1 MSSPYFK
8 FLETS
13 YRLVV
18 RTLDFHSNN
27 AGSNPASSRI
37 TSNLLQFKTSPTSM
51 TKLRYEFFFVSLL
64 PLLHD
69 KSKFRYER
77 LANNLG
83 NKIYLKKSY
92 LIFLWLNYLA
102 SYQNDAYSVKV
113 TKIRS
118 KTKLYTV
125 VKAPMAHKT
134 NSKEQ
139 FISKHY
145 HFKVQFAVRRS
156 AVRYS
161 PHQTVS
167 VVNVSLLKAFPIF
180 ETNLLFLTA
189 TKVHTPLQLTGYLTR

>member
-1 MSSPYFK
+1 LK
-8 FLETS
+8 T
-13 YRLVV
+13 
-18 RTLDFHSNN
+18 
-27 AGSNPASSRI
+27 GS
-37 TSNLLQFKTSPTSM
+37 TGT
-51 TKLRYEFFFVSLL
+51 TKLSYEFFFVSLL
-64 PLLHD
+64 PLLHN
-69 KSKFRYER
+69 KSQFRYER
-77 LANNLG
+77 LSNNLG

-102 SYQNDAYSVKV
+102 SYQNDTYLVRV

-156 AVRYS
+156 AIRYS
-161 PHQTVS
+161 PHRTVG
-167 VVNVSLLKAFPIF
+167 VTNLNFLKTFPIF

-189 TKVHTPLQLTGYLTR
+189 TKVHTPLQLVDYLTR

>member
-1 MSSPYFK
+1 M
-8 FLETS
+8 
-13 YRLVV
+13 
-18 RTLDFHSNN
+18 
-27 AGSNPASSRI
+27 GSNPASSKI
-37 TSNLLQFKTSPTSM
+37 TNSILQFKASPTSVI
-51 TKLRYEFFFVSLL
+51 KLRYEFFFVSLL
-64 PLLHD
+64 PLLHG
-69 KSKFRYER
+69 KSKSSYER

-83 NKIYLKKSY
+83 DKIYLKKSY

-145 HFKVQFAVRRS
+145 HFKVQFTVRRS
-156 AVRYS
+156 TVRHLSCQAVS
-161 PHQTVS
+161 TIN
-167 VVNVSLLKAFPIF
+167 VNLLSTFPVF
-180 ETNLLFLTA
+180 ETNLLFLTSA
-189 TKVHTPLQLTGYLTR
+189 KIHTPLLLTAYLRR

>member
-1 MSSPYFK
+1 M
-8 FLETS
+8 
-13 YRLVV
+13 V

-37 TSNLLQFKTSPTSM
+37 TSNLLQFKTSPTS
-51 TKLRYEFFFVSLL
+51 TTRLRYEFFFISLL
-64 PLLHD
+64 PLLQD
-69 KSKFRYER
+69 KGRFRYER

-83 NKIYLKKSY
+83 SKIYLKKSY

-102 SYQNDAYSVKV
+102 SYQNDSYSVKV

-156 AVRYS
+156 TLRYS
-161 PHQTVS
+161 PHRTIGVT
-167 VVNVSLLKAFPIF
+167 NVSLLKAFPIF